1 VEARGKRSDDYIEQ
15 QLQGNLDYM
24 NDRLQELKDT
34 ILDVQVLQD
43 QTLSDQDE
51 LRAALEGRLSASE
64 QHIQVLRDTAET
76 LGQSVSA
83 VGEIVPRVVG
93 ELKSRLSSAEDA
105 WSERF
110 RSLED
115 GVSQAASGSADAEHA
130 RESLAEIREQLGGLT
145 ERVAL
150 QEDNTVESSAQ
161 LKTHIGLIDELHT
174 SLGQCQTILEGQEE
188 RLNDLSED
196 LDNQRTA
203 LQETAEAL
211 SHQVRGASDS
221 FEEQCRLLQ
230 EDIHTLKQ
238 DLTSHAGFTN
248 DSLGDLQE
256 ALQQEITAV
265 KESAQEA
272 AAKTDALQ
280 AELAELRTATAE
292 VSELTQFQK
301 HLTWLTHLLCSL
313 W

>member
-1 VEARGKRSDDYIEQ
+1 LVEARGKRSDDYIEQ
-15 QLQGNLDYM
+15 QVQGNLDYM

-51 LRAALEGRLSASE
+51 LRAALEGRLAASE

-93 ELKSRLSSAEDA
+93 ELKSRLVSAEEA

-110 RSLED
+110 RALED
-115 GVSQAASGSADAEHA
+115 GASQAAVGSAEHT
-130 RESLAEIREQLGGLT
+130 RESIAELREQLGGLT

-211 SHQVRGASDS
+211 SHQARSVSDS
-221 FEEQCRLLQ
+221 FAEQCRLLQ

-256 ALQQEITAV
+256 ALQQEIAAV

-280 AELAELRTATAE
+280 AEHAELRTTATE
-292 VSELTQFQK
+292 VNPTPCNATTGSTV
-301 HLTWLTHLLCSL
+301 
-313 W
+313 